1 MDDRIKYML
10 LKVLSVEGNVDAL
23 EKAGYQY
30 AQIANAYSCIIN
42 DKLVELNSKNQV

>member
-30 AQIANAYSCIIN
+30 A
-42 DKLVELNSKNQV
+42 